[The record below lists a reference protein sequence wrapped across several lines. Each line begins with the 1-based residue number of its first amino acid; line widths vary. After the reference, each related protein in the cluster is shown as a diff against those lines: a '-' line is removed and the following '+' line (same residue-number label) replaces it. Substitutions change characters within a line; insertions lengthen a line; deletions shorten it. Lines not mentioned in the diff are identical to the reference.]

1 MMSSMFKTC
10 SKLIELDSM
19 QNISVNLDLS
29 STLLDA
35 TSLLDVIDNLVS
47 LKVVVD
53 EVNCTLIES
62 GGTDMETGEIKSGT
76 SCVSDETFYEVYA
89 GKTYE
94 INTNGS
100 WLFVSYYYADKT
112 FRGSLYRGADNTND
126 SCIVTPSENGYI
138 RVSAV
143 KAPNANTTITIKE
156 CILNNPQTLT
166 LGSTLL
172 AKLTEEQI
180 AIAVNKGWNIS

>member
-1 MMSSMFKTC
+1 MNGMFFSC
-10 SKLIELDSM
+10 NKLRELDSM
-19 QNISVNLDLS
+19 QNIPVALDLS
-29 STLLDA
+29 TTILDV
-35 TSLLDVIDNLVS
+35 TSLLDVIDNLAS
-47 LKVVVD
+47 LKVVVN

-62 GGTDMETGEIKSGT
+62 GGTDMETGAIKNGT

-100 WLFVSYYYADKT
+100 WLFVSYYYTNKT
-112 FRGSLYRGADNTND
+112 FRGSLYRGTDNTND
-126 SCIVTPSENGYI
+126 SCIVAPSENGYI

-156 CILNNPQTLT
+156 CILNPKTLT

-172 AKLTEEQI
+172 AKLTEDQI
-180 AIAVNKGWNIS
+180 AIAVNKGWTVS